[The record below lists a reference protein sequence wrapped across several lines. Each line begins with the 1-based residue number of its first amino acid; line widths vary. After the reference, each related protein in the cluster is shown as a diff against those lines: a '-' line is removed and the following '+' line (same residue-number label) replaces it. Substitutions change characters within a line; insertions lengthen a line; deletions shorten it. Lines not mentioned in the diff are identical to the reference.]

1 MKAPVYD
8 LDGNEKETID
18 LPHVFREPY
27 NPVLIHKAVTAIQSH
42 RFSPQGRDP
51 LAGERT
57 SAESW
62 NTGRGVSR
70 IARVRGR
77 RGGRS
82 GMAAGVAS
90 VVKGRLPQPPRSE
103 KEVSKH
109 LNRRERRVAL
119 LSSISASIKREVV
132 SQRGH
137 RLPEGTHLPIVLT
150 DEIESLGRT
159 KDLKLT
165 LNTLGLGEELA
176 RVSKAKSPSG
186 KPRLRGRKAKVKRG
200 PLIIVSEDSGIFKA
214 AGKLRGVDCVLA
226 SNLSPIHM
234 APGGHPGRLVL
245 WSKSALDSL
254 PRALYGMVDTF
265 AS

>member
-1 MKAPVYD
+1 MKASVYD
-8 LDGNEKETID
+8 LDGNKKETID
-18 LPHVFREPY
+18 IPPVFREAYKPF
-27 NPVLIHKAVTAIQSH
+27 LIHKAVMAIQSH
-42 RFSPQGRDP
+42 QFSTQGRDP
-51 LAGERT
+51 FAGERT
-57 SAESW
+57 TAESW

-70 IARVRGR
+70 ISRVRGR

-90 VVKGRLPQPPRSE
+90 VVKGRLPHPPRSE
-103 KEVSKH
+103 KKVSKH

-119 LSSISASIKREVV
+119 LSSISASMKREIV
-132 SQRGH
+132 SRRGH
-137 RLPEGTHLPIVLT
+137 QLPEGTPLPIVLS
-150 DEIESLGRT
+150 DDIESLGRT

-176 RVSKAKSPSG
+176 RVSKGKRPSG
-186 KPRLRGRKAKVKRG
+186 KPKLRGRRAKTKRG

-214 AGKLRGVDCVLA
+214 AGKLTGVDCVLA
-226 SNLSPIHM
+226 SNLSPIHL

-245 WSKSALDSL
+245 WSKSALNSL
-254 PRALYGMVDTF
+254 PRVLYSMVDRF